1 MPCRYIS
8 GENVEQ
14 ETVKITAPVLT
25 STSLRWEGWGWVD
38 GKRRNLK
45 LSN

>member
-14 ETVKITAPVLT
+14 ETVKITVPVLT